1 MRRRWESLETG
12 GRHIVLA
19 AEDGGRLV
27 GSVMGVVCEELYG
40 DGRPFLVVENLI
52 VDKGQRRKGA
62 GRMLRELEKAA
73 EARDCAQMILVT
85 EEERA
90 DACGFYEAYGFDRRH
105 RGYKKTI
112 ARGDV

>member
-12 GRHIVLA
+12 GRHILLA

-62 GRMLRELEKAA
+62 AGC
-73 EARDCAQMILVT
+73 CANW
-85 EEERA
+85 
-90 DACGFYEAYGFDRRH
+90 RRPP
-105 RGYKKTI
+105 RPGT
-112 ARGDV
+112 APR